1 MHTVCVGDALL
12 DLVVAVPHGLRTDDD
27 SEARIDV
34 RPGGQGANV
43 AAWLVALGGAAS
55 LVGPVCE
62 SAAGRLVADGL
73 AASGIALLGVAAER
87 TGTVI
92 SVSADGM
99 RTLLTDPGDQG
110 WVDRLE
116 PVTLPAADCL
126 HLSGYV
132 VLRSSDLTTLRAWC
146 AAARSR
152 GATVSVDL
160 AAATLVQRYGAER
173 LQRALVGL
181 RPTVVFGNAAEWDAL
196 GLDPRRA
203 PFDAVCKRGADGV
216 EVVWAG
222 IAQTLAA
229 RTGPVVDTTGAGD
242 AFAAGYLLGGPELG
256 LTTAARC
263 VASLGAQPPRPA
275 S

>member
-1 MHTVCVGDALL
+1 MVAL
-12 DLVVAVPHGLRTDDD
+12 PHGLRPDDD

-43 AAWLVALGGAAS
+43 AAWLVALGGQAS

-73 AASGIALLGVAAER
+73 AASGVALLGVPVER
-87 TGTVI
+87 SGTVI
-92 SVSADGM
+92 SVSADGI

-110 WVDRLE
+110 WVDRLD
-116 PVTLPAADCL
+116 PVIVPAADGL

-132 VLRSSDLTTLRAWC
+132 LLRSSRLDALRAWC
-146 AAARSR
+146 AAARRR

-173 LQRALVGL
+173 LQRALVALG
-181 RPTVVFGNAAEWDAL
+181 PTVVFGNAAEWEAL
-196 GLDPRRA
+196 GLDPRLA

-216 EVVWAG
+216 EVVQGGVARPH
-222 IAQTLAA
+222 AA
-229 RTGPVVDTTGAGD
+229 RPGPVVDTTGAGD
-242 AFAAGYLLGGPELG
+242 AFAAGYLLGGAELG
-256 LTTAARC
+256 LAAAARC
-263 VASLGAQPPRPA
+263 VANLGAQPPRPA
-275 S
+275 R